1 MNKIMQETM
10 NIINRSEKYQITF
23 IPVEYLRFFDDIIP
37 TLSRYK
43 RMMGNKFFRI
53 EGRIENFTTRQVIVS
68 TEDGLVIMDLSQ
80 IVEMYPII
88 DEEE

>member
-1 MNKIMQETM
+1 MQE
-10 NIINRSEKYQITF
+10 IFEVINRSKKYQITF
-23 IPVEYLRFFDDIIP
+23 MPVKYLRFFPERIP

-43 RMMGNKFFRI
+43 GMMGDKFFRI
-53 EGRIENFTTRQVIVS
+53 EGRIENFTTKQVIVS
-68 TEDGLVIMDLSQ
+68 TKDGLVIMDLSQ